1 MMQRELNSCCS
12 NKTHMWIIKQRQA
25 KMTNLKIQESEDHI
39 DCKKVFFLIIIK
51 KNTYFLRFVDK

>member
-1 MMQRELNSCCS
+1 MTQRELNSCCS

-39 DCKKVFFLIIIK
+39 DCIKVFF
-51 KNTYFLRFVDK
+51 

>member
-39 DCKKVFFLIIIK
+39 DCMKVFFFNKK